1 MSKLLLAAGMAL
13 ICGTAAWGKNNVPDF
28 RYPETVIN
36 DATKQIEK
44 ADKKGNHKALVDG
57 LVLAC
62 SIIFAIVY
70 VADMAVFTPSFLKT
84 ETFLGLETVAT
95 ARFTWNIFFA
105 V

>member
-44 ADKKGNHKALVDG
+44 ADKKGNHKALVTCNVDNE
-57 LVLAC
+57 A
-62 SIIFAIVY
+62 SRRIILSNGGVY
-70 VADMAVFTPSFLKT
+70 ENTIEGMERYWIEL
-84 ETFLGLETVAT
+84 
-95 ARFTWNIFFA
+95 
-105 V
+105 

>member
-1 MSKLLLAAGMAL
+1 MAL

-57 LVLAC
+57 LVRL
-62 SIIFAIVY
+62 SIAKSQI
-70 VADMAVFTPSFLKT
+70 S
-84 ETFLGLETVAT
+84 
-95 ARFTWNIFFA
+95 ARLYAGTHKPRGQFRCKSI
-105 V
+105 

>member
-57 LVLAC
+57 LVRLSRDELRSERRDFFMRLGRPKDLSQTAEQTHDGR
-62 SIIFAIVY
+62 I
-70 VADMAVFTPSFLKT
+70 ADTRV
-84 ETFLGLETVAT
+84 
-95 ARFTWNIFFA
+95 
-105 V
+105 

>member
-1 MSKLLLAAGMAL
+1 MAL

-57 LVLAC
+57 LVRKISNISRLYAGTYKPRGQFRC
-62 SIIFAIVY
+62 KSI
-70 VADMAVFTPSFLKT
+70 
-84 ETFLGLETVAT
+84 
-95 ARFTWNIFFA
+95 
-105 V
+105 